1 MTIRNDIL
9 NNIAE
14 RFEQAQSLFPLVT
27 QGYRYV
33 TREPMCEG
41 MIKNLR
47 PGESALV
54 IMEGTE
60 TKTQLSLSSTNAEL
74 PMTIEVYYKTTTQD
88 RDWKTRNLSGKL
100 NTILAEVIKIVLSDR
115 QCGNNSLNV
124 YEISNTLDVDGIYD
138 DTVGLETT
146 FLVQYRHRVT
156 DPTQQV

>member
-1 MTIRNDIL
+1 MTLRNDIID
-9 NNIAE
+9 NIAD
-14 RFEQAQSLFPLVT
+14 RFTNISSLFPTVT
-27 QGYRYV
+27 QQYRYV

-41 MIKNLR
+41 MIKALR
-47 PGESALV
+47 PGEAALV
-54 IMEGTE
+54 LMEGTE
-60 TKTQLSLSSTNAEL
+60 TKTQISLSSTNAEL
-74 PMTIEVYYKTTTQD
+74 PLSIEVYYKTTNQD
-88 RDWKTRNLSGKL
+88 RDWKTRNLSAKL
-100 NTILAEVIKIVLSDR
+100 NTILAEIVKIVLSDR

>member
-9 NNIAE
+9 NNIAN
-14 RFEQAQSLFPLVT
+14 RFTSISTNFPTVT
-27 QGYRYV
+27 QQYRYV
-33 TREPMCEG
+33 TREPMCDG

-47 PGESALV
+47 PGEAALV

-60 TKTQLSLSSTNAEL
+60 TKTPISLSSTTAEL
-74 PMTIEVYYKTTTQD
+74 PMTIEVYYKTTNQD
-88 RDWKTRNLSGKL
+88 RDWKTRNLSSKL

-115 QCGNNSLNV
+115 QSGNNSLNI